1 MRSTLPTV
9 KKEKTIER
17 ETWMLTQLSICFYG
31 GLHPPMKSSLKKIY
45 VFRRKETTKGD
56 LYLFLGFQGF
66 ISKEP
71 LKGPEEVEIWWGKV
85 WGIWGMRQDPGA
97 KGFEGFLGHL
107 RCVGCEGGT
116 VGIATSSFR
125 KVGATFPS
133 RWSIGGSNGPHWQ
146 FCRMYIKC

>member
-17 ETWMLTQLSICFYG
+17 ETRILTQLSICFYG
-31 GLHPPMKSSLKKIY
+31 GLHPPLKSSLEKIY

-71 LKGPEEVEIWWGKV
+71 LKGPEEVEV
-85 WGIWGMRQDPGA
+85 W
-97 KGFEGFLGHL
+97 
-107 RCVGCEGGT
+107 
-116 VGIATSSFR
+116 
-125 KVGATFPS
+125 
-133 RWSIGGSNGPHWQ
+133 
-146 FCRMYIKC
+146 